1 MVKALVVVPTF
12 NERATIEPLLRAVLA
27 VDERI
32 SVLVVDDGSPDGTGA
47 LVERLAA
54 DDARVDVIHRE
65 GKQGLGSAYRLGLG
79 LGVDRGFDVVGEMD
93 ADLSHDPADLP
104 RLLAAITSGADMV
117 IGSRYVA
124 GGAIVGWPAR
134 RLALSRGGNAYV
146 RLATGCPIRD
156 ATAGYRMYTSALLA
170 DIDVATATSEGYS
183 FQLEM
188 VLRAWQLG
196 ARIDEV
202 PVTFTERRH
211 GSSKLGRGV
220 VVEAV
225 RRTAGWGWA
234 IRRGREVAHSVAS

>member
-1 MVKALVVVPTF
+1 MDQALVVVPTF
-12 NERATIEPLLRAVLA
+12 NERATIEPLLRQVLG
-27 VDERI
+27 VDDRI

-47 LVERLAA
+47 VVERLRG
-54 DDARVDVIHRE
+54 DDGRLSIVHRT
-65 GKQGLGSAYRLGLG
+65 GKQGLGSAYRLGLHH
-79 LGVDRGFDVVGEMD
+79 GVERGFDVVGEMD
-93 ADLSHDPADLP
+93 ADLSHDPMDVP
-104 RLLAAITSGADMV
+104 RLLDAVAAGADLA
-117 IGSRYVA
+117 IGSRYTD
-124 GGAIVGWPAR
+124 GGRIVGWPAH

-146 RLATGCPIRD
+146 RAATGCPVRD
-156 ATAGYRMYTSALLA
+156 ATAGFRMYAANLVS
-170 DIDVATATSEGYS
+170 DIDVRSIASEGYS

-225 RRTAGWGWA
+225 ARTARWGWA
-234 IRRGREVAHSVAS
+234 VRRGRQIPRHMAC